1 MTKHRTAPS
10 SDVCSVQQPHVCLK
24 GTGVEDS
31 SGCPPSS
38 PGFTSEAGVL
48 TPAAGKE
55 ADTPRGAHGPR
66 AGGAARSR
74 GAQTPHCT
82 AGYVAG
88 QPPCGGPPP
97 RTTARQANCRG
108 TSLYSHPQA
117 PQSPHMG
124 TLAHQVSA
132 NSAPPSPPPP
142 PHPLAI
148 LMLNAPPTSRSPPS
162 VPLASLTLSVP
173 AHQVVVPMLGA

>member
-1 MTKHRTAPS
+1 M
-10 SDVCSVQQPHVCLK
+10 
-24 GTGVEDS
+24 EDS

-55 ADTPRGAHGPR
+55 AGGPRGAHGPQP
-66 AGGAARSR
+66 GVAALPR
-74 GAQTPHCT
+74 GAQTLHCT

-97 RTTARQANCRG
+97 RTTVCEASCRG
-108 TSLYSHPQA
+108 TGLYSYPQA
-117 PQSPHMG
+117 PQSPHMD

-132 NSAPPSPPPP
+132 NSAPPSPPSPP
-142 PHPLAI
+142 ASPGHPQAQG
-148 LMLNAPPTSRSPPS
+148 PPISQSPPS
-162 VPLASLTLSVP
+162 GSLASLMLSVP
-173 AHQVVVPMLGA
+173 HSPSSCPHAWSAACASPPAGCAGKTPRSSPRGRTQR